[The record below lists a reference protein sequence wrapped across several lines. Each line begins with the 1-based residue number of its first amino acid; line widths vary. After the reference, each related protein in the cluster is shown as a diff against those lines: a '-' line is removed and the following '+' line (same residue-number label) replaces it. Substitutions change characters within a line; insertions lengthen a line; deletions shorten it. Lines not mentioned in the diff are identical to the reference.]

1 MVTEQPLTCPSIT
14 EAQRGGG
21 EKGLEV
27 LWSTRATQDH
37 LLLSTS
43 KDKAQKSR
51 CVPQGQS
58 LGLPHGARCWPWGST
73 SGSPR
78 DIISVSPRGG
88 TSGELGEHQERGT
101 KPGGTRCP
109 TAAVPR
115 AG

>member
-51 CVPQGQS
+51 CVPQGEDSHWGCHMEQ
-58 LGLPHGARCWPWGST
+58 GAGPW
-73 SGSPR
+73 
-78 DIISVSPRGG
+78 
-88 TSGELGEHQERGT
+88 
-101 KPGGTRCP
+101 
-109 TAAVPR
+109 AAHLDPQ
-115 AG
+115 GI